1 MKRGYAALAVVGIAA
16 AVVVLTLNSAPLS
29 SLSLI

>member
-1 MKRGYAALAVVGIAA
+1 MKRGFAALAVVGIAA

-29 SLSLI
+29 RMSLI